1 MIKKEDFGSYLI
13 NFFGISHLLDIHTNI
28 ADFWI
33 YHSIPASYDLEY
45 HPHYKG
51 IKKIKEYTIDA
62 CEKMGWDY
70 ITDEENNIIHLWDIK
85 LPDAISKMDIS
96 DEY

>member
-1 MIKKEDFGSYLI
+1 MIKKEDFGNYLI
-13 NFFGISHLLDIHTNI
+13 NFFGIFHLLDIHTNI

-33 YHSIPASYDLEY
+33 YHGIQESYDTTY

-51 IKKIKEYTIDA
+51 TRTLKDYTTEA
-62 CEKMGWDY
+62 CDKLGLDY
-70 ITDEENNIIHLWDIK
+70 ITDEENGIIHIWDIE
-85 LPDAISKMDIS
+85 LPDMISKMDTG